1 MFYSPPDQKLK
12 RRTLIIGFAKFIGIC
27 AFIFFV
33 GWALY
38 RWALPTYCL
47 RYRLTLVL
55 TSRASTTPDRAFSN
69 SNISLSRT
77 GSSWGSGV
85 RFWGEMHGNAP
96 TVDLADRGL
105 LFVVYILPSADTTSC
120 LPRFQ
125 GNTLG
130 TLPLKAFGFPEDGP
144 RAMMAGIVEK
154 LQRDQRSINVPL
166 AILPMLVHFKD
177 LRNESTIEQVDPC
190 DLVHRLRAGRL
201 FEARNAGNHKR
212 FLLLKFQKRGQ
223 FGLWMTKIT
232 FTGGGLGAGFT
243 LPVEYFR
250 GWSPRY

>member
-47 RYRLTLVL
+47 RYRLTLVVDVKGIDH
-55 TSRASTTPDRAFSN
+55 A
-69 SNISLSRT
+69 
-77 GSSWGSGV
+77 GSSVLELKYQPLPDWFVLGSGV

-190 DLVHRLRAGRL
+190 DLSTVYGPGVYLKRATL
-201 FEARNAGNHKR
+201 EITNDPITEVPKTWPIWLVDDENHIYR
-212 FLLLKFQKRGQ
+212 
-223 FGLWMTKIT
+223 W
-232 FTGGGLGAGFT
+232 GLGAGFT